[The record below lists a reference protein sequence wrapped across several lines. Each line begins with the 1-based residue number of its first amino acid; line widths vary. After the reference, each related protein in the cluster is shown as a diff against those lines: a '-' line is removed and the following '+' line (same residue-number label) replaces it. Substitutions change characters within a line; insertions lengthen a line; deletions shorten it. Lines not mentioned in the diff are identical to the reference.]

1 MKNKIIRSIFNRCST
16 DSSQLMTQFV
26 TSTGML
32 SVYRVLACSKTVR
45 LFPIETCFERILVS
59 CSWFEDGSLLCCDE
73 YGNVWSVDFEE
84 ERRIRT
90 VVQAS
95 SFDHV
100 PLDKNPNLVCHADGV
115 LLVSTSNH
123 RIQATV

>member
-1 MKNKIIRSIFNRCST
+1 MKNRIIRSIFNRYST

-45 LFPIETCFERILVS
+45 LFPIETCFERIPVS
-59 CSWFEDGSLLCCDE
+59 CSWFVDGSLLCCDE
-73 YGNVWSVDFEE
+73 YGTVWSVDFEE
-84 ERRIRT
+84 ERRIQT

-100 PLDKNPNLVCHADGV
+100 SLVKNPNLVCHTDGV
-115 LLVSTSNH
+115 LLASTSNH
-123 RIQATV
+123 RIEATV